1 MAGVFDKPGSR
12 YDTNRRVKMVLVRH
26 GVNLALLQ
34 WSSSSSTTYF
44 YGVLKKEPDD
54 DFSLTALDA
63 LIKDL
68 VHMSH
73 APRIRFNLEN
83 WDISSETGS
92 WVITKKKP
100 VKTAAPAAEKSRTVV
115 IRTNEKPEDVLRD
128 MEKEKHSGGRRRNK
142 T

>member
-1 MAGVFDKPGSR
+1 MAGVYDKPGSR

-26 GVNLALLQ
+26 GVNLAMLK
-34 WSSSSSTTYF
+34 WSSSSTTTYF

-54 DFSLTALDA
+54 DFSLSSLDA

-68 VHMSH
+68 VHMAH
-73 APRIRFNLEN
+73 APRIKFNLEN

-92 WVITKKKP
+92 WVITKKRP
-100 VKTAAPAAEKSRTVV
+100 VKTAAPAADKPRTVV

-128 MEKEKHSGGRRRNK
+128 MEKEKRSGDRRRGK